1 VLAGK
6 LRPGHHAVASINSP
20 MQCMMKEVCAQCL
33 QKHID
38 PHTGKETVVFSCFN
52 QDQPMDHV
60 DFDNLAARLRLNTV
74 QEKLT
79 NLWLDKIFSERELRK
94 V

>member
-1 VLAGK
+1 
-6 LRPGHHAVASINSP
+6 

-38 PHTGKETVVFSCFN
+38 PRTGKETVVFSCFN
-52 QDQPMDHV
+52 QDQQLDHV
-60 DFDNLAARLRLNTV
+60 DFSNLAARLRQNTV

-79 NLWLDKIFSERELRK
+79 NSGSIRF
-94 V
+94 